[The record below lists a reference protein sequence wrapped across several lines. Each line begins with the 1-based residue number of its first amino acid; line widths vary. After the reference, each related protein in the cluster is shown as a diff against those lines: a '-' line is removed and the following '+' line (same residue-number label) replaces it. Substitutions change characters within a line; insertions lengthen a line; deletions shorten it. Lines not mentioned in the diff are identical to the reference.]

1 MSGPLPPTRVAR
13 DRGVPSASSRF
24 FGALRDP
31 LVVLDDRGRVVLTNP
46 ALQRA
51 IGWDEPDMLG
61 RRAIRWVH
69 TEDRDQVRELLGVRQ
84 AGEEVSPIPIRI
96 STRDGRWLPV
106 TVQAHSV
113 EMGAEQPALG
123 FVVREVSHKLDLEE
137 QLQKERNYLRALL
150 EQVDV
155 GIIACDPSGR
165 ITLVNPA
172 FEAQHAIPAGER
184 SLERWSEHLKFFD
197 IDGVTPLKP
206 EEAPLARALSGDRVH
221 NVEYVVAHRDGEPRV
236 RRANGTQI
244 RDSDGRAL
252 GAVVALHDITE
263 QRRAEGALRRQALH
277 DPLTGLPNR
286 ALILD
291 RLETALARAQR
302 LGGQVI
308 VYFLDLDNFKVVNDG
323 LGHTVGDLL
332 LIEVARRLSDCLRG
346 GDTVG
351 RIGGD
356 EFIVLC
362 EEVRSDAEADH
373 IAERLRGAVAQP
385 VRIEE
390 YEVRPTASLGVARAR
405 QNDTAETLLRDADT
419 AMYLAKERGRN
430 RHESFDDNL
439 RARAV
444 RRVKAEQAILR
455 ALEHDG
461 LRVVYQPIV
470 RASDFRVVG
479 AEALVRCYEPGRG
492 LTPPSEFI
500 PVAEAM
506 GLIDQIDAW
515 MLTQV
520 CRQTAAWSTLVADRR
535 LFVSCNVSTRLLE
548 RGDLPA
554 LVREARRLHGVDPG
568 QISIELTETTL
579 IKAGPTTRR
588 ALTEL
593 TEDGVQVGIDD
604 FGTGYSS
611 LTYLRD
617 FPVSFV
623 KIDRTFV
630 EGLSTQPG
638 NLAIVEAVCRLSR
651 SLELS
656 VTAEGV
662 ETSEQSATLAG
673 LGVDHLQGYLF
684 GPPLSAQALEGL
696 VLAENP

>member
-1 MSGPLPPTRVAR
+1 
-13 DRGVPSASSRF
+13 VPAESLRF
-24 FGALRDP
+24 LGALRDA
-31 LVVLDDRGRVVLTNP
+31 LVVLDDRGRVVLANP
-46 ALQRA
+46 ALERIA
-51 IGWDEPDMLG
+51 GWDEHEVRG
-61 RRAIRWVH
+61 TRAIRWVNP
-69 TEDRDQVRELLGVRQ
+69 EDRGHVYELLAVRR
-84 AGEEVSPIPIRI
+84 AGQDAPPIPIRI
-96 STRDGRWLPV
+96 STQDGRWLPV
-106 TVQAHSV
+106 TVQAHAV
-113 EMGAEQPALG
+113 DLGAGPSGLG
-123 FVVREVSHKLDLEE
+123 FLIREASQRPGLEE
-137 QLQKERNYLRALL
+137 QLQTERNYLRALL

-172 FEAQHAIPAGER
+172 FEAQHSIPAGER
-184 SLERWSEHLKFFD
+184 SLDRWSEHLQFFD
-197 IDGVTPLKP
+197 SDGVTPLAP
-206 EEAPLARALSGDRVH
+206 HEAPLARALNGERVH
-221 NVEYVVAHRDGEPRV
+221 NFEYTVPARDGELRV

-244 RDSDGRAL
+244 TDSDGRAL

-277 DPLTGLPNR
+277 DSLTGLPNR

-291 RLETALARAQR
+291 RLETSLARARR

-323 LGHTVGDLL
+323 LGHTIGDLL
-332 LIEVARRLSDCLRG
+332 LIEVSKRLADTIRG

-362 EEVRSDAEADH
+362 EEVKTQEEANQ
-373 IAERLRGAVAQP
+373 IAERLRDVIAQP
-385 VRIEE
+385 VQIEE
-390 YEVRPTASLGVARAR
+390 YEIRPTASLGVARAR
-405 QNDTAETLLRDADT
+405 ENDTAETLLRDADT

-439 RARAV
+439 RQRAV
-444 RRVKAEQAILR
+444 RRVKAEQAILK
-455 ALEHDG
+455 ALNHDG

-470 RASDFRVVG
+470 SAVDFRLVG

-492 LTPPSEFI
+492 LVPPSEFI

-515 MLTQV
+515 MLLQV
-520 CRQTAAWSTLVADRR
+520 CRQSAAWSTLVPGRD

-554 LVREARRLHGVDPG
+554 LVREARKRHGVEAR
-568 QISIELTETTL
+568 QISLELTETAL
-579 IKAGPTTRR
+579 IHSGPTTRR
-588 ALTEL
+588 SLREL
-593 TEDGVQVGIDD
+593 TEEGIRVGIDD

-623 KIDRTFV
+623 KIDRTFI
-630 EGLSTQPG
+630 EGLATQPG
-638 NLAIVEAVCRLSR
+638 NRAIVEAVCRLSNT
-651 SLELS
+651 LGLS

-662 ETSEQSATLAG
+662 ETAEQRETLAAI
-673 LGVDHLQGYLF
+673 GVNHLQGYLF
-684 GPPLSAQALEGL
+684 GPPLSVEGLEGL
-696 VLAENP
+696 VRAQNA

>member
-1 MSGPLPPTRVAR
+1 MTTEAL
-13 DRGVPSASSRF
+13 RF
-24 FGALRDP
+24 LKSLRDP
-31 LVVLDDRGRVVLTNP
+31 LVIIDGRGRVHLANSAVERVAGWNEHEVHN
-46 ALQRA
+46 QRA
-51 IGWDEPDMLG
+51 L
-61 RRAIRWVH
+61 RFVH
-69 TEDRDQVRELLGVRQ
+69 PEDRDQIREVLAAWDAGDQLSPLPVRVL
-84 AGEEVSPIPIRI
+84 
-96 STRDGRWLPV
+96 TRSGRWLPV
-106 TVQAHSV
+106 TVQTHSV
-113 EMGAEQPALG
+113 GLGTSAPRLG
-123 FVVREVSHKLDLEE
+123 FLIREASHRPDLEE

-172 FEAQHAIPAGER
+172 FEAQHRVPAGER
-184 SLERWSEHLKFFD
+184 SLDRWSEHLTFFD
-197 IDGVTPLKP
+197 ADGVTPLAP
-206 EEAPLARALSGDRVH
+206 EDAPLARALGGERVH
-221 NVEYVVAHRDGEPRV
+221 NFEYTVAGPDGELRV
-236 RRANGTQI
+236 RRANGTRI
-244 RDSDGRAL
+244 TDPDGRAL

-263 QRRAEGALRRQALH
+263 QRRAEGALRQQALH

-291 RLETALARAQR
+291 RLETALARARR

-332 LIEVARRLSDCLRG
+332 LIEVARRLADCLRS

-351 RIGGD
+351 RLGGD

-362 EEVRSDAEADH
+362 EEVGTEEEAEQ

-385 VRIEE
+385 VQIEE

-405 QNDTAETLLRDADT
+405 ENDTAETLLRDADT

-430 RHESFDDNL
+430 RHESFDENL
-439 RARAV
+439 RERAL
-444 RRVKAEQAILR
+444 RRVKAEQVILR
-455 ALEHDG
+455 ALEEEG

-470 RASDFRVVG
+470 SAVDRRVVG
-479 AEALVRCYEPGRG
+479 AEALVRCLDPGRG
-492 LTPPSEFI
+492 LLPPSEFI

-515 MLTQV
+515 MLEQV
-520 CRQTAAWSTLVADRR
+520 CRQTAAWGDLASPGHF
-535 LFVSCNVSTRLLE
+535 FVSCNVSTRLLE
-548 RGDLPA
+548 RGDLPS
-554 LVREARRLHGVDPG
+554 LVRATRERFGIDPD
-568 QISIELTETTL
+568 QISLELTETTL
-579 IKAGPTTRR
+579 IHSGPTTRR
-588 ALTEL
+588 SLREL
-593 TEDGVQVGIDD
+593 TEDGVEVGIDD

-623 KIDRTFV
+623 KIDRTFI
-630 EGLSTQPG
+630 EGLATQPG
-638 NLAIVEAVCRLSR
+638 NHAIVEAVCRLSKV
-651 SLELS
+651 LELS

-662 ETSEQSATLAG
+662 ETEEQGDVLAA
-673 LGVDHLQGYLF
+673 LGIDYLQGYLF
-684 GPPLSAQALEGL
+684 GPPLSPEALEGL
-696 VLAENP
+696 ARAK